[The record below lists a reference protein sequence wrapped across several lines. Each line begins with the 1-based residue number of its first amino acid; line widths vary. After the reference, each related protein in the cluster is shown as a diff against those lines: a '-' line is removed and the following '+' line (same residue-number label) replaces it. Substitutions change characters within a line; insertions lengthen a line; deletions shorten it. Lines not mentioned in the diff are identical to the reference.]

1 MSLYPS
7 LEDMTVGK
15 MAQAQAAQQR
25 AAHPPAITQGGQPYQ
40 PPAQAA
46 TPGPVSYAGLYPSL
60 EDEYMGLQLTGYRP
74 PPLPAAASA
83 PPQAGAVVPS
93 TGMSV
98 ATRSN
103 SGAVSGIANV
113 GIRRAEIKQGV
124 REVTICKNQKGKC
137 GISFFAQS
145 KGVFVVFVAKGSPAA
160 MAGVRF
166 GDQILAINGEVVAGY
181 SSDKASKCIKKAGAN
196 DIKLAVRDRPFERT
210 ITMQKD
216 SSNHVGFSYNSG
228 EIKAIVKDSSAAR
241 NGVLIDH
248 HLTEVNGQ
256 NVIGLKD
263 KQISEIFA
271 ESPRT
276 VTITFMPNFVYDHL
290 MKNMGSTLKKQ
301 MDHSIPDV

>member
-15 MAQAQAAQQR
+15 MAKAQAQQQGQQ
-25 AAHPPAITQGGQPYQ
+25 PAITQGQGYQ
-40 PPAQAA
+40 PPPSSS
-46 TPGPVSYAGLYPSL
+46 TPGPSPAAGGLYPSL
-60 EDEYMGLQLTGYRP
+60 EDEYMGLQLTQYRQTT
-74 PPLPAAASA
+74 STTSG
-83 PPQAGAVVPS
+83 AGAVVAAN
-93 TGMSV
+93 TSV

-103 SGAVSGIANV
+103 SGAVSGVANV

-124 REVTICKNQKGKC
+124 REVVLCKDAKGKC
-137 GISFFAQS
+137 GVSFYAVN
-145 KGVFVVFVAKGSPAA
+145 KGVFVCFVQKASPAA
-160 MAGVRF
+160 IAGVRF
-166 GDQILAINGEVVAGY
+166 GDQILTVNGEIVAGY
-181 SSDKASKCIKKAGAN
+181 SADKICKIIKKAAG
-196 DIKLAVRDRPFERT
+196 DRITFAVRDRPFERT

-216 SSNHVGFSYNSG
+216 SANHVGFSFNNG
-228 EIKAIVKDSSAAR
+228 EIKAIIKDSSAAR

-263 KQISEIFA
+263 KGIGEIFS

-276 VTITFMPNFVYDHL
+276 LTITFMPSFIYDHM
-290 MKNMGSTLKKQ
+290 MKNMGSSLKKQ

>member
-1 MSLYPS
+1 
-7 LEDMTVGK
+7 MTVGK
-15 MAQAQAAQQR
+15 MAQAQAAQQ
-25 AAHPPAITQGGQPYQ
+25 HPPAVTQGGQVGQPYQ

-46 TPGPVSYAGLYPSL
+46 TPGPVNYVSLYPSL

-74 PPLPAAASA
+74 PPMPVQPTA
-83 PPQAGAVVPS
+83 PGPQAGAVVPAAG
-93 TGMSV
+93 TAV

-160 MAGVRF
+160 MAGIRF
-166 GDQILAINGEVVAGY
+166 GDQILTINGEIIAGY

-196 DIKLAVRDRPFERT
+196 NIKLAVRDRPFERT

-216 SSNHVGFSYNSG
+216 STNHVGFSYNGG

-248 HLTEVNGQ
+248 YLTEVNGQ

-263 KQISEIFA
+263 KQIAEIFA

-276 VTITFMPNFVYDHL
+276 VTITFMPKFVYDHL
-290 MKNMGSTLKKQ
+290 MKNMGSSLKKA